1 MYRWHLP
8 RDRLQR
14 GWIPSRGRLVLSELH
29 GAALKVGPHATRI
42 VEPRQARKG
51 ATVRRPSRVPW
62 EYLTG
67 AGSGERSRYEPF
79 EGGCTVIVLE
89 LEIAFHRGWRV
100 IGTGGSAR
108 RINPWVIEWAPLVE
122 ATGELSSGLRT
133 SDQSLG
139 YRVGSARRGNR

>member
-1 MYRWHLP
+1 MLN
-8 RDRLQR
+8 
-14 GWIPSRGRLVLSELH
+14 ELH

-67 AGSGERSRYEPF
+67 AGSGERSQYEPF

-89 LEIAFHRGWRV
+89 GEIAFHRGWRV
-100 IGTGGSAR
+100 IGTGGSA
-108 RINPWVIEWAPLVE
+108 VE
-122 ATGELSSGLRT
+122 SILGLSSGLRT
-133 SDQSLG
+133 SRQPVS
-139 YRVGSARRGNR
+139 YRVGSARRVNP